1 MITLG
6 INRSTHNG
14 SVALLKNNEIIF
26 YIESERLSN
35 IKYDEYVFQ
44 AIQKIK
50 EYTTYID
57 NLVLTGMSRAT
68 EYDRFRSIDAYSATV
83 LGLNKTF
90 LDHGFTTFDLWD
102 KHHQIHA
109 ATSFYNSGFE
119 KALCI
124 VKDGLGSDFF
134 IKNNKFS
141 DIIGREIGSSFIME
155 YPSLIKIIEQ
165 VIMVPRETIETN
177 NTKVDVGNN
186 VFITNSVSEG
196 YAFEVISAKFGFSPL
211 DAGKVMGMSS
221 YGKENNKI
229 PKIYKNNLI
238 DDNLFKVKK
247 GSIRI
252 SDLNF
257 DIIDNF
263 NFKADFAYKL
273 QTEIQEAVA
282 EEIIKKLEKTGEKN
296 LCLSGGFFLNCVSNY
311 HLLKKLPSDINI
323 YVEPVSTDAGNAIG
337 AAKLLYYD
345 LTKSKEILKQKNIY
359 YGPKYNYSKNN
370 LKNENYV
377 DNIKPKD
384 VAKLISEK
392 NIIAIYQGGSEAGP
406 RALGNR
412 SILYDP
418 RDPNGKDHVN
428 VVKQREWFRPFAGSV
443 LKEEAKNWFDLKHLN
458 ESKFMMFAVDVLK
471 NKQSLIPAIT
481 HVDGTCRVQ
490 TVSEEDNKNFYYLIK
505 EFYKITGVPILFNT
519 SFNLAGNTIVETL
532 DDALWTL
539 KNSKI
544 NYLYLPEIST
554 LIKNPNDIID

>member
-6 INRSTHNG
+6 INRGTHNG
-14 SVALLKNNEIIF
+14 SVALLKNNDVIF

-35 IKYDEYVFQ
+35 IKYDRYVFQ

-57 NLVLTGMSRAT
+57 NLVLTGMSKTT
-68 EYDRFRSIDAYSATV
+68 EYDNYATNDAYSATV

-90 LDHGFTTFDLWD
+90 SDHGFNLYDFWD
-102 KHHQIHA
+102 KHHAIHA
-109 ATSFYNSGFE
+109 ATSFYNSGFD
-119 KALCI
+119 KALCV
-124 VKDGLGSDFF
+124 VKDGMGSDFF
-134 IKNNKFS
+134 IKDSKS
-141 DIIGREIGSSFIME
+141 LGYSGREIGSFFIME
-155 YPSLIKIIEQ
+155 YPSLIEVIERTIIVPKETQNEKI
-165 VIMVPRETIETN
+165 N
-177 NTKVDVGNN
+177 VGNKT
-186 VFITNSVSEG
+186 FITNSVSEG
-196 YAFEVISAKFGFSPL
+196 TAFEVISKKFGFGAH
-211 DAGKVMGMSS
+211 DAGKIMGMSS
-221 YGKENNKI
+221 YGKKNNKI

-238 DDNLFKVKK
+238 DNNLFKIKK
-247 GSIRI
+247 GDVRI
-252 SDLNF
+252 TDLNF
-257 DIIDNF
+257 NIIDDF
-263 NFKADFAYKL
+263 NFKADFAYTL

-282 EEIIKKLEKTGEKN
+282 QEILQQLEKTGEKN

-311 HLLKKLPSDINI
+311 HLLKNLPSDINI
-323 YVEPVSTDAGNAIG
+323 YVEPMSSDAGNAIG

-359 YGPKYNYSKNN
+359 YGLKYNYSKND
-370 LKNENYV
+370 LKNENYIEK
-377 DNIKPKD
+377 IKPKD

-392 NIIAIYQGGSEAGP
+392 NIVAIYQGRSEGGP

-443 LKEEAKNWFDLKHLN
+443 LKEEAKKWFDLKSLN

-471 NKQSLIPAIT
+471 DKQSLIPAIT
-481 HVDGTCRVQ
+481 HVDGTCRIQ
-490 TVSEEDNKNFYYLIK
+490 TVSEEDNKNFYDLIK
-505 EFYKITGVPILFNT
+505 EFYKITDVPMLFNT

-532 DDALWTL
+532 EDALWTL

-544 NYLYLPEIST
+544 NYLYLPEMSI